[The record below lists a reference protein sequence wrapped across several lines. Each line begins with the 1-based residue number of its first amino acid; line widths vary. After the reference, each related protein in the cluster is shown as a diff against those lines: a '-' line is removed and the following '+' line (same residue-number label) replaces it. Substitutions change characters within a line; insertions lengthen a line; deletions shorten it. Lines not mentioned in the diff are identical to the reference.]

1 MSALFLKVFL
11 LIFVA
16 ELADKSRI
24 AGFFL
29 STTFRAPWRVF
40 WGMTFGY
47 LLLDGIAVYVGGM
60 IPAFYQGIWLD
71 RVVATVF
78 VIFGVIS
85 LLIPVKAGERVQ
97 GWLIKVQ
104 HWGAFTVSFIAIA
117 VSEIGD
123 RTQLGAAAW
132 SAESGKPWVVL
143 AGSMSA
149 LMLLNLITVWLG
161 EEMSR
166 YVNFKILKVVGGVL
180 FIAMGLLILFQKV
193 S

>member
-1 MSALFLKVFL
+1 MHTLFLKVFL

-24 AGFFL
+24 AGLFL

-40 WGMTFGY
+40 WGMTAGY

-60 IPAFYQGIWLD
+60 IPLMYRGVWLD
-71 RVVATVF
+71 RVVAA
-78 VIFGVIS
+78 IFILFGLIS
-85 LLIPVKAGERVQ
+85 LLIPVKAGEHVQ
-97 GWLIKVQ
+97 GWFIKFQ
-104 HWGAFTVSFIAIA
+104 HWGAFTVSFLAIA

-132 SAESGKPWVVL
+132 SAESGRPWAVL
-143 AGSMSA
+143 AGAMSA
-149 LMLLNLITVWLG
+149 LMLLNLITVWIG
-161 EEMSR
+161 EEISR
-166 YVNFKILKVVGGVL
+166 YVNFKVLKIVGGLL
-180 FIAMGLLILFQKV
+180 FILMGLLVLFQKV